1 MQLAP
6 VFELR
11 FGYYKKLTF
20 MFIIFWQ
27 AIVMML
33 EDGHER
39 VMLLMKDLFQFFSK
53 TNIITPDQIR
63 NVSVCCL
70 Y

>member
-1 MQLAP
+1 
-6 VFELR
+6 
-11 FGYYKKLTF
+11 